1 MRFGQISGLVLVF
14 VLAAGGAAAAGA
26 AVKGAQLA
34 QLGPNGAPG
43 IINSVDFRPVD
54 PLAEIT
60 VRPLDDGKESLEIKR
75 RFDGALQQSGY
86 KVSDYTADTELSFET
101 AVIEGRFSD
110 GGRNMGRFEGS
121 SDRGVNFRL
130 NLWSSTEDSVLGGR
144 QKRDGRQANVFHMN
158 AVLRDRSSGAILWQ
172 ADAFCEMLTPDTGRI
187 AASVIPPLVESIGQ
201 TVKGR
206 PFDIQ

>member
-1 MRFGQISGLVLVF
+1 MHFGRIPGLVLVLA
-14 VLAAGGAAAAGA
+14 LAAGGAAAAQ
-26 AVKGAQLA
+26 GAQLA

-43 IINSVDFRPVD
+43 IINSVDFRPVE
-54 PLAEIT
+54 PLAEVT
-60 VRPLDDGKESLEIKR
+60 VRPLDDSKESLEIKR
-75 RFDGALQQSGY
+75 RFDAALRQSGY

-110 GGRNMGRFEGS
+110 GGRNIGRFEGS
-121 SDRGVNFRL
+121 SDRGVNFQL

-144 QKRDGRQANVFHMN
+144 QKRDSRQANVFHMN
-158 AVLRDRSSGAILWQ
+158 AVLRDRASGRILWQ

-187 AASVIPPLVESIGQ
+187 AASMIPPLVESIGQ